1 MKLRYLIMAAVAVG
15 GLSFVLTQA
24 KAQEVELQCQIVP
37 ALLDQL
43 HDSHIEYKKP
53 TKLIDERTVDL
64 YLESLDPGRSLLLA
78 AEAEDAEQ
86 RIRMAIRSV
95 RKGECS
101 AIDQMHQDQIAW
113 MQAMEGFVE
122 KTVSKKTFAV
132 DRTVEIA
139 LDPDD
144 RARPGTEAERE
155 ELWRKLVHVQIA
167 GYLASGMDIEEAKTR
182 LIHRYE
188 LQTKRVA
195 EIDDAE
201 VYTRFIDSV
210 ARALDPHTSYYSDSA
225 LKDFR
230 IAMELS
236 LEGIGAVLTVDD
248 GMTVVR
254 EIVGGGAADRNGLL
268 QPDDKIIAVRQ
279 GGEDQSVDVVDMA
292 LGNVVKLIRGDKGT
306 PVTLSILRE
315 TEKVEAHEITIVRDS
330 IDLEEQAAALRVE
343 TREVGGKTLK
353 LGVLDLPGFYGGS
366 GRDARNSDN
375 DVKRLLAEARVKE
388 LDGLVLDLSVNGGG
402 LLDHAVTI
410 TGYFIGTG
418 PVVGVAGGRD
428 KQTHRDTDPS
438 VQWDGPLV
446 VLTSRASASASEI
459 VAGAVKDHAR
469 GVLVGDT
476 ATFGKGSVQNM
487 QGLPKGLGAI
497 KVTTALFFRPSGE
510 SNQNTGV
517 PVDVVVQSP
526 YDQPFIGE
534 ATLPHPLPPKTI
546 DAMSG
551 GTPNPDGE
559 GHWTAVDSG
568 VVAQLAE
575 QSKGR
580 TDASEE
586 FRKLAKDLAESRERT
601 SIVKVAELLESDE
614 AETDPEATKK
624 GDKLS
629 EDLTEDA
636 DEDAL
641 SPQVGEALN
650 VLADLVDIQ
659 RVDG

>member
-1 MKLRYLIMAAVAVG
+1 MKLRYLAIAAVAVG

-24 KAQEVELQCQIVP
+24 KAGPSLLQCQIVAP
-37 ALLDQL
+37 LLDQL

-53 TKLIDERTVDL
+53 TKLIDERTVEL
-64 YLESLDPGRSLLLA
+64 YLESLDPARSLLLVS
-78 AEAEDAEQ
+78 EAEDVEQ
-86 RIRMAIRSV
+86 RVRMAIRSV

-101 AIDQMHQDQIAW
+101 ALDQLHDEHVGW
-113 MQAMEGFVE
+113 MKAMEVYVA
-122 KTVSKKTFAV
+122 KTVNRKSFAI
-132 DRTVEIA
+132 DRTVELA

-144 RARPGTEAERE
+144 RERPKTVAERN

-167 GYLASGMDIEEAKTR
+167 GYLARGMELEEAKTR
-182 LIHRYE
+182 LVHRYE
-188 LQTKRVA
+188 LQSKRV
-195 EIDDAE
+195 EELVDSD
-201 VYTRFIDSV
+201 VYGSFIDSV
-210 ARALDPHTSYYSDSA
+210 ARALDPHTTYFSNDA
-225 LKDFR
+225 LDDFR

-268 QPDDKIIAVRQ
+268 QPDDKIIAVTQ
-279 GGEDQSVDVVDMA
+279 GGDDVSVDVVDMA
-292 LGNVVKLIRGDKGT
+292 LSDVVRLIRGKKGT

-315 TEKVEAHEITIVRDS
+315 GDKVKAMDITIVRDS
-330 IDLEEQAAALRVE
+330 INLEEQAASLRVE
-343 TREVGGKTLK
+343 TREVDGKTIK
-353 LGVLDLPGFYGGS
+353 LGVLDLPGFYGGN
-366 GRDARNSDN
+366 GPDARNSDK
-375 DVKRLLAEARVKE
+375 DVEALLSEARVKE

-410 TGYFIGTG
+410 TGFFIGTG

-428 KQTHRDTDPS
+428 NQTHRDTDPS

-459 VAGAVKDHAR
+459 VAGAVKDHGR
-469 GVLVGDT
+469 GVLVGDP

-487 QGLPKGLGAI
+487 QGLPPGLGAI
-497 KVTTALFFRPSGE
+497 KVTTALFFSPSGE

-534 ATLPHPLPPKTI
+534 ATMSHPLPPKTI
-546 DAMSG
+546 GAMSG
-551 GTPNPDGE
+551 GVPNPE
-559 GHWTAVDSG
+559 GAGRWTAINSS
-568 VVAQLAE
+568 VVAQLAA

-580 TDASEE
+580 TGANEE
-586 FRKLAKDLAESRERT
+586 FIELAKDLAESRDRT
-601 SIVKVAELLESDE
+601 SIVKVAELLEDDE
-614 AETDPEATKK
+614 EGE
-624 GDKLS
+624 G
-629 EDLTEDA
+629 EDEGLKEGEEGVEV

-641 SPQVGEALN
+641 SPQASEALN
-650 VLADLVDIQ
+650 VLADLITIQ